1 MINILYYSNI
11 FGYLQKPSCRLSYG
25 VDFLFAKVIVTRFSK
40 TLSVMICLCSLVW
53 TGCSSDIAYDRDYSA
68 PKSDMKKEERFPIE
82 HIHHELNKEI
92 ASLEKSMRN
101 FSQFFFSKDEHIR
114 LPQHD
119 IVTNHSNI
127 LNRKVFIDWSGPV
140 EQLLIDLHSL
150 TGYQTQI
157 LGVPPVIPAL
167 VSFQHDAISLI
178 DVIRDASLQVH
189 HKADLVVYPDEQLI
203 ELRYR

>member
-1 MINILYYSNI
+1 MINILDYSNI

-25 VDFLFAKVIVTRFSK
+25 VGFLFAKVIVTRFRQ
-40 TLSVMICLCSLVW
+40 TLPVVFYLCSLFW
-53 TGCSSDIAYDRDYSA
+53 AGCASDLTYDQSNSA
-68 PKSDMKKEERFPIE
+68 PKIDQREQESFPSE
-82 HIHHELNKEI
+82 YIHHELNKEI

-114 LPQHD
+114 LPQRD
-119 IVTNHSNI
+119 IVTNHSHI

-140 EQLLIDLHSL
+140 EQLLVDLQSL
-150 TGYQTQI
+150 TSYKTQI
-157 LGVPPVIPAL
+157 LGAPPVIPAL
-167 VSFQHDAISLI
+167 VSFQHDAIALI